1 MSETTWL
8 TPAAQAKLRD
18 ELAHLTT
25 EGRRAIEQRISEA
38 RDHGDLRENA
48 EYDTAKNDQG
58 LMEARIRQ
66 IKHILE
72 NSEVR
77 EAEDSGRVEVG
88 TIATVVDEDGD
99 EMDYFIAAA
108 ENKLP
113 GMILASP
120 TSPVGSA
127 LLGAAPGVGLDFVLD
142 VADVEDQGVEA
153 SSGPAAHEFTTAV
166 ARIVVIGAGGAGGI
180 VEAGLVA
187 RSRRVIG
194 GVGVAGGAGCGAPGI
209 GSRIP
214 SSRAAVAA
222 SDKTQ
227 GEAEGC

>member
-8 TPAAQAKLRD
+8 TPAAHTKLSE
-18 ELAHLTT
+18 ELTHLTT
-25 EGRRAIEQRISEA
+25 DGSRAIEKRISEA

-58 LMEARIRQ
+58 MMEARIRQ

-88 TIATVVDEDGD
+88 TIATVIDDDGD
-99 EMDYFIAAA
+99 EMDYFIASA

-120 TSPVGSA
+120 TSPVGEA
-127 LLGAAPGVGLDFVLD
+127 LLGAIPGDKVSYDAPGGTFALTLK
-142 VADVEDQGVEA
+142 
-153 SSGPAAHEFTTAV
+153 SI
-166 ARIVVIGAGGAGGI
+166 R
-180 VEAGLVA
+180 LY
-187 RSRRVIG
+187 
-194 GVGVAGGAGCGAPGI
+194 
-209 GSRIP
+209 
-214 SSRAAVAA
+214 
-222 SDKTQ
+222 
-227 GEAEGC
+227 EG

>member
-8 TPAAQAKLRD
+8 TPAAHAKLRD
-18 ELAHLTT
+18 ELEHLTT
-25 EGRRAIEQRISEA
+25 DGRRAIEKRIAEA

-99 EMDYFIAAA
+99 EMDYFIASA
-108 ENKLP
+108 ENKVP

-127 LLGAAPGVGLDFVLD
+127 LLGAAPG
-142 VADVEDQGVEA
+142 DQV
-153 SSGPAAHEFTTAV
+153 SYD
-166 ARIVVIGAGGAGGI
+166 
-180 VEAGLVA
+180 
-187 RSRRVIG
+187 
-194 GVGVAGGAGCGAPGI
+194 APG
-209 GSRIP
+209 GTFKMTVKSVR
-214 SSRAAVAA
+214 VF
-222 SDKTQ
+222 
-227 GEAEGC
+227 EG

>member
-8 TPAAQAKLRD
+8 TPAAHTKLLE
-18 ELAHLTT
+18 ELEHLTT
-25 EGRRAIEQRISEA
+25 DGRRAIEKRISEA

-66 IKHILE
+66 LKHIIE

-88 TIATVVDEDGD
+88 TIVTVVDDDGD
-99 EMDYFIAAA
+99 KMDYFIAAA
-108 ENKLP
+108 ENKVP

-127 LLGAAPGVGLDFVLD
+127 LLGAAPG
-142 VADVEDQGVEA
+142 DQVTYE
-153 SSGPAAHEFTTAV
+153 
-166 ARIVVIGAGGAGGI
+166 
-180 VEAGLVA
+180 
-187 RSRRVIG
+187 
-194 GVGVAGGAGCGAPGI
+194 APGGTFALTVETI
-209 GSRIP
+209 RLF
-214 SSRAAVAA
+214 
-222 SDKTQ
+222 
-227 GEAEGC
+227 EG